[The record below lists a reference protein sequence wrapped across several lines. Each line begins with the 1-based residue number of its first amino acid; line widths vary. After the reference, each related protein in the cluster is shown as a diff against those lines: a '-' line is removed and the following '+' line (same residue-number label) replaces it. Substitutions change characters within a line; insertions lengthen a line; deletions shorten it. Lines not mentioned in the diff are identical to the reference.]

1 MEPFGPEPPS
11 TSCSIDTSQPLNIYF
26 IVDCDWQRVRSSL
39 ALPFLPFSGRGE
51 LLVLW
56 TGSSSLEPIVNPPRG
71 IGITQRESALQ
82 MIEEELRPRP
92 CGQNNNI
99 PGQTNN
105 RISQIGN
112 ALRRVVDEQRRDGSL
127 PFIVHMFTNRTDPY
141 MDYDQI
147 RASLA
152 EIKSLQGNKDV
163 THVTYSG
170 SSTQS
175 SLFGRLQ
182 SERLITQN
190 WPPGDTND
198 ISNAVCSQLQTVLG

>member
-1 MEPFGPEPPS
+1 MA
-11 TSCSIDTSQPLNIYF
+11 TSCSVDTSQPLNIYL
-26 IVDCDWQRVRSSL
+26 IVDCDWQRVRTAL
-39 ALPFLPFSGRGE
+39 ALPFLPFSGSGE
-51 LLVLW
+51 LLILW

-71 IGITQRESALQ
+71 IGITQRENALQ

-112 ALRRVVDEQRRDGSL
+112 ALRRVIDEQRRDGSI

-147 RASLA
+147 RASLV
-152 EIKSLQGNKDV
+152 EIKSLQGNRQA

-170 SSTQS
+170 TGTRS
-175 SLFGRLQ
+175 SLFERLQ
-182 SERLITQN
+182 TEELITQN
-190 WPPGDTND
+190 WVPGDQFTND
-198 ISNAVCSQLQTVLG
+198 IGNAVCSQLQTALG